1 MNFLKKLML
10 FMKND
15 EKIDRLDCKILTLLQ
30 EDASLSIGEI
40 AEKVGLSTTPCWK
53 RIQKLE
59 KQGVIRKRVALLN
72 PPQLNL
78 GLTAFISIKTN
89 QHKIEWFESFH
100 RIVSAIPEVVEFYRV
115 TGSTDYLLKVVLSNI
130 EDYDR
135 VYKILIKGVDLV
147 DVSSMF
153 AMEQI
158 KYTTALPLTQVNLE

>member
-1 MNFLKKLML
+1 ML
-10 FMKND
+10 ND
-15 EKIDRLDCKILTLLQ
+15 KIDRLDCKILALLQ
-30 EDASLSIGEI
+30 EDATLSVGDI
-40 AEKVGLSTTPCWK
+40 AESVGLTSTPCWK
-53 RIQKLE
+53 RIQRLE
-59 KQGVIRKRVALLN
+59 KQGFIRKRVALLN

-78 GLTAFISIKTN
+78 GLIAFISIKTN

-115 TGSTDYLLKVVLSNI
+115 TGNTDYLLKVALSNI

-158 KYTTALPLTQVNLE
+158 KYTTALPLNQLNFS